1 MRAVLL
7 YIFIIFHTLY
17 MCWWGLFLSA
27 FDKNGSLIH
36 RWAAVPWARMIMGIA
51 KILGIE
57 VEIRGKIT
65 EDMKKAKIFMTN
77 HQSYFD
83 IFALLAYLP
92 HDFRFIMKK
101 ELMEIPLLGYAMRKV
116 GYIGID
122 RENPRAALRSLKEAS
137 DKLHHGISL
146 LIFPEGTRSPDGSLL
161 PFKKGGFKLA
171 MKTGAEIVP
180 IGIRG
185 SAKIASKGRLRLR
198 KGRFSIGF
206 GPPIDSKKFSRRDI
220 DRLME
225 LTREHIKRLIEN

>member
-1 MRAVLL
+1 
-7 YIFIIFHTLY
+7 
-17 MCWWGLFLSA
+17 MCWWGLFLSI
-27 FDKNGSLIH
+27 FDKNGSFIH
-36 RWAAVPWARMIMGIA
+36 RWAAVPWAKMILVVA

-57 VEIRGKIT
+57 VELRGKINR
-65 EDMKKAKIFMTN
+65 DLKKAKIFMTN

-101 ELMEIPLLGYAMRKV
+101 ELMEIPLLGYAMKKV

-137 DKLHHGISL
+137 EKLHQGISL

-171 MKTGAEIVP
+171 IKTGAEIVP
-180 IGIRG
+180 IGISG

-206 GPPIDSKKFSRRDI
+206 GSPIDSKRFSRRDI

-225 LTREHIKRLIEN
+225 LTRERIRMLIGN